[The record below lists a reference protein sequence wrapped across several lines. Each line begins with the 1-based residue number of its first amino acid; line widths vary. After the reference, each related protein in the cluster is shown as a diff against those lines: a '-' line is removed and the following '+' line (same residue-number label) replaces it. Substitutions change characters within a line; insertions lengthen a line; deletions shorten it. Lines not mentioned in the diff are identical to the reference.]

1 VDLNA
6 RETAH
11 TYAPNNP
18 VLPMSSLYDTSEML
32 EPSKNLPD
40 QLLRHRELFKA
51 PTLLNNADHH
61 DEGKACHCAPTA
73 FGYHQTVGLNDVCL
87 KQDHCASSDAVI
99 PFDFSLDKMTP
110 NCRPHNWSLKA
121 KAYTLSVPTPFFL
134 PWIWKARPY
143 LAVHS
148 KTSPLNPVLEIFYR
162 LYSADRFKQHRQ
174 PYLVTP
180 DQWTPETHPMFA
192 EPDQDDELYSWSKEL
207 YGSET
212 LLRTLPARHPARDH
226 RIRIYSATDLDYTV
240 PVIAGGQPAAIEN
253 FLKCH
258 LRPFYKEGLGEV
270 LCAVCIL
277 ADKQS
282 PSLHTR
288 SGYVVHF
295 QEKHH
300 RNIGTLGLAFST
312 GYGSRIYEAFVLY
325 SLCFA
330 YYSDCEDQPKAHP
343 FAGVSTCI
351 GPDVMETDDTIA
363 TLMQARSQAAGPRR
377 PDRPRY
383 EPSGLELLV
392 ESLDAAASQAAA
404 AAAADLAAPS
414 YAEVAAAV
422 ASIPPAAPLTASPKQ
437 VEAQPPAE
445 ERKKPQRSHKELKDY
460 PSGNSPA
467 TQSRK
472 AKK

>member
-1 VDLNA
+1 
-6 RETAH
+6 
-11 TYAPNNP
+11 
-18 VLPMSSLYDTSEML
+18 ML
-32 EPSKNLPD
+32 EPTKDLPE
-40 QLLRHRELFKA
+40 QLLRHRELFNA
-51 PTLLNNADHH
+51 PELLNNADHH
-61 DEGKACHCAPTA
+61 DDGKACHCTPTS
-73 FGYHQTVGLNDVCL
+73 FGYHQAVGLNDVCL
-87 KQDHCASSDAVI
+87 KQDYCTSSDAVI
-99 PFDFSLDKMTP
+99 PFEFSMDKMTP
-110 NCRPHNWSLKA
+110 NCRPHNWSVKA
-121 KAYTLSVPTPFFL
+121 RAYTLSVPTPFFL

-148 KTSPLNPVLEIFYR
+148 RTSPLNPVLEIFYR
-162 LYSADRFKQHRQ
+162 LYSADNYKKHRQ

-192 EPDQDDELYSWSKEL
+192 EPDQDDELHSWAKDL

-212 LLRTLPARHPARDH
+212 LFRTLPARHPARDH
-226 RIRIYSATDLDYTV
+226 KIRIYSATDLDYTV
-240 PVIAGGQPAAIEN
+240 PVIAGGQPAAIEA
-253 FLKCH
+253 FLKHH
-258 LRPFYKEGLGEV
+258 LRPFYREGLGEV

-277 ADKQS
+277 ADKHS

-288 SGYVVHF
+288 SSYVAHF
-295 QEKHH
+295 QKKHH

-312 GYGSRIYEAFVLY
+312 SYGSRMYEAFVLY
-325 SLCFA
+325 NLCFA
-330 YYSDCEDQPKAHP
+330 YSSDCEDQPKAHP

-351 GPDVMETDDTIA
+351 GPDVIETDDTIA
-363 TLMQARSQAAGPRR
+363 ALMQARSQTAGPRR

-404 AAAADLAAPS
+404 AAAADLTAPS

-422 ASIPPAAPLTASPKQ
+422 ASIPPAAPPAASPKQ
-437 VEAQPPAE
+437 VEAQPPTE
-445 ERKKPQRSHKELKDY
+445 EKKKPQRSHKELKDY